1 MEEEV
6 KDLILKI
13 EDVQHEIYDYILN
26 TEHYIFYWIND
37 KEVQEFIRAYPLDY
51 EDRLRIIVM
60 DASSDPKIR
69 ICFEDHPD
77 EFLIYIERLTDLKNF
92 RDLTKARWLKW
103 NGKVNDMQKIV
114 KLEQEI
120 KFFRERLE
128 TAEKEL
134 DELKNITF

>member
-51 EDRLRIIVM
+51 EDKLRIIVR
-60 DASSDPKIR
+60 DASSYPNIR

-77 EFLIYIERLTDLKNF
+77 EFLIYIERPTDLESF

>member
-60 DASSDPKIR
+60 NASSDTNIR

-77 EFLIYIERLTDLKNF
+77 EIIYIERLTDLKSF
-92 RDLTKARWLKW
+92 RDLTNTRWLKW
-103 NGKVNDMQKIV
+103 NDKVNDMQKIV